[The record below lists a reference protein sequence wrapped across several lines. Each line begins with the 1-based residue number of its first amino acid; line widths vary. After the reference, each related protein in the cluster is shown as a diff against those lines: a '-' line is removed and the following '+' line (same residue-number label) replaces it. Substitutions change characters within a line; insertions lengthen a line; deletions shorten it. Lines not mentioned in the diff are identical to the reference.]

1 MINIHTIK
9 PGDYVKCVDINTRL
23 SGIRNRTDYV
33 KLRLNKVY
41 RVIGVDKAFCI
52 IYIQYDDLVVGSW
65 AVNRFVK
72 ANQPILYKEEL

>member
-9 PGDYVKCVDINTRL
+9 PGDYVKCVDTDTRL

-41 RVIGVDKAFCI
+41 RVIGVDKAFCL
-52 IYIQYDDLVVGSW
+52 IYIQYDDLVVDSW
-65 AVNRFVK
+65 AASRFVK
-72 ANQPILYKEEL
+72 VNQPILYKETL